1 MSHPEASAG
10 GPARPGKTAPAGGP
24 ACLPAGRPA
33 DPERGQP
40 HAHVWRPRARAGRP
54 RRPVAEADASGGIW
68 PGAGTPRAL
77 PPAPPRSAGRPVRR
91 QEGEGR
97 ARAGDAGG
105 RPPGPARPPLG
116 QGTGGPRTPPGTL
129 RLLGFP
135 IPTSPDT
142 VPARRGAAPPA
153 VNGEEAGTEEAGRR
167 TWDTRPPP
175 PTPLLP
181 ARGPA
186 GGGGG
191 RRMDGW
197 TDGVRPAGPT
207 ARPRTRTNPCVEG

>member
-10 GPARPGKTAPAGGP
+10 GPARPGNTAPAGGP
-24 ACLPAGRPA
+24 ACLPV
-33 DPERGQP
+33 DPDRGQP

-116 QGTGGPRTPPGTL
+116 QGAGGPQTPPGTL
-129 RLLGFP
+129 RLLGSP
-135 IPTSPDT
+135 SQPPRTPSQPGGGSPTGGERGGGGN
-142 VPARRGAAPPA
+142 RRGGAPS
-153 VNGEEAGTEEAGRR
+153 VRR
-167 TWDTRPPP
+167 APSPP
-175 PTPLLP
+175 PLLP